1 MSLYEVRALSYRYA
15 GNGQPVSALVDVD
28 LEVGTAEF
36 LAIAGPSGS
45 GKTTLLNLLGLL
57 HGADTGMIR
66 FDGMDVST
74 LSERQRTRL
83 RRERIAFIFQ
93 SFNLIPV
100 LTAYENVEYV
110 LLACPFPAA
119 ERRRRTLA
127 ALAAVGITEQAGQRP
142 QRMSGGQQQRVAIA
156 RALVRDVGV
165 VLADE
170 PTAALDQTT
179 GHSVMDLPKRLN
191 RDRGITFIFST
202 HDPRVLAAADR
213 VVHLTDGRI
222 TP

>member
-1 MSLYEVRALSYRYA
+1 MRVYEVRAISYRYTR
-15 GNGQPVSALVDVD
+15 NGQSVSALVDVD

-57 HGADTGMIR
+57 HGADRGTIR

-93 SFNLIPV
+93 SFNLSPV

-110 LLACPFPAA
+110 LLACPIPAA

-127 ALAAVGITEQAGQRP
+127 ALAAVGIAEQAGQRP

-179 GHSVMDLPKRLN
+179 GHAVMDLLKRLN